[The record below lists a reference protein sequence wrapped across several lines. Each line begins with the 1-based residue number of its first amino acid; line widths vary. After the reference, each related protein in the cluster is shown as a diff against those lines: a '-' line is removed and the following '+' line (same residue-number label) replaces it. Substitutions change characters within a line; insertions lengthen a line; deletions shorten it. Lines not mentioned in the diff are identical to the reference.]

1 MFWPSSRGGSEFVM
15 KCSVQLFVF
24 VVFEEV
30 VQVLILLVDALLQIF
45 VQVGGLGQ
53 SRLSFVLSRPRES
66 SL

>member
-1 MFWPSSRGGSEFVM
+1 M
-15 KCSVQLFVF
+15 QLFVF

-30 VQVLILLVDALLQIF
+30 VQGLILLVDALLQNF

-53 SRLSFVLSRPRES
+53 TRLSFVLSRPRES